1 MLLSRI
7 RLLLTTLWAG
17 SLWSIGYLAVPT
29 LFATLSDRML
39 AGSIAGS
46 LFRAEAWLSMLCAAV
61 LLGLLKRDQ
70 RKIGGGDFKFLIGTI
85 LGMLGCT
92 LLLHF
97 GLQPLIIDLRSAANA
112 SGLMPA
118 EIQSRF
124 GILHGI
130 SSTVYLIESLFA
142 IVLTLKMR

>member
-1 MLLSRI
+1 MSRF
-7 RLLLTTLWAG
+7 RVLLTALWAG
-17 SLWSIGYLAVPT
+17 SLWSVGYLAAPT
-29 LFATLSDRML
+29 LFATLSNRML

-46 LFRAEAWLSMLCAAV
+46 LFRAEAWLSMLCAVV
-61 LLGLLKRDQ
+61 LLGLLKWDE
-70 RKIGGGDFKFLIGTI
+70 RKIAGNALRTLVGTI

-97 GLQPLIIDLRSAANA
+97 GLQPLIADLRNAADA

-130 SSTVYLIESLFA
+130 SSGIYLLESLLA
-142 IVLTLKMR
+142 IVLVLKMR

>member
-1 MLLSRI
+1 MSRF
-7 RLLLTTLWAG
+7 RVLLTALWAG
-17 SLWSIGYLAVPT
+17 SLWSVGYLAAPT
-29 LFATLSDRML
+29 LFATLSNRML

-46 LFRAEAWLSMLCAAV
+46 LFRVEAWLSMLCAVV
-61 LLGLLKRDQ
+61 LLGLLKWDQ
-70 RKIGGGDFKFLIGTI
+70 RKIAGNALRILVGTI
-85 LGMLGCT
+85 LGMLCCT

-97 GLQPLIIDLRSAANA
+97 GLQPLIADLRNAADA

-130 SSTVYLIESLFA
+130 SSGIYLIESLLA
-142 IVLTLKMR
+142 IVLVLKMR